1 MQEVR
6 DNLKFALNPGA
17 ATFRRS
23 RLEHGM
29 AAGEYTGAPESIPVC
44 SFPVPMSW
52 PEPGRS
58 GTG

>member
-6 DNLKFALNPGA
+6 GNLKFALNPGA

-23 RLEHGM
+23 RLDRV
-29 AAGEYTGAPESIPVC
+29 AAGEYTGAPASIPVC